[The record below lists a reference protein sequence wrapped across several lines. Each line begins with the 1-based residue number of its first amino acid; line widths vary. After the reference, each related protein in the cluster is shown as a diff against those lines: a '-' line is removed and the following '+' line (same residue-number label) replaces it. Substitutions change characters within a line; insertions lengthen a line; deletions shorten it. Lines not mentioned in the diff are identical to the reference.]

1 MIFIV
6 HNNYTMRKLLTEQF
20 LIELIASLFILLFL
34 YTGISKLNE
43 HEEFQI
49 VLSKS
54 PLLATSAS
62 VLSWLLPIIE
72 IVTSVLLFLPLTRR
86 YGLATSMLMM
96 ALFTLYISYML
107 LFTPSLPCSCG
118 GVLKQMNWSQHLVFN
133 IFFLLLSIL
142 ALWLSNKNKFFIA
155 INRNSRTP
163 VEESRH

>member
-6 HNNYTMRKLLTEQF
+6 HNNCTMRKLLTEQF
-20 LIELIASLFILLFL
+20 LAELIASIFILLFL
-34 YTGISKLNE
+34 YTGLSKLKE
-43 HEEFQI
+43 QEEFQI

-54 PLLATSAS
+54 PLLAKS
-62 VLSWLLPIIE
+62 E
-72 IVTSVLLFLPLTRR
+72 IVTSVLLFLPRTRR
-86 YGLATSMLMM
+86 YGLAASMLLM

-118 GVLKQMNWSQHLVFN
+118 GVLKQMNWAQHLVFN
-133 IFFLLLSIL
+133 TFFLLLSIL
-142 ALWLSNKNKFFIA
+142 ALWLSNSNKNKFFIA